1 MSAKFPR
8 GGAGSFLA
16 GSLIGHLVF
25 SFLVILDEEVP
36 FSLDICCFHFLSY
49 GMKKFVSF
57 IFFCFHWTSVV
68 FISCHMGRR
77 SAFLLFFFCFFFC
90 FFFIGHLEFSFLVIW
105 DEQVRFFHL
114 FFFFHWTSVVFI
126 SCHMG

>member
-1 MSAKFPR
+1 MKSV
-8 GGAGSFLA
+8 SFISYFIFIGPFGVFGIKKLVSFIS
-16 GSLIGHLVF
+16 SLLSFDLWCFHLLSLGMKKLVSVNPSLLSCIGHLVF

-68 FISCHMGRR
+68 FISCHMG
-77 SAFLLFFFCFFFC
+77 
-90 FFFIGHLEFSFLVIW
+90 
-105 DEQVRFFHL
+105 
-114 FFFFHWTSVVFI
+114 
-126 SCHMG
+126 